1 MSDYRVSIKIQNGRI
16 WEAMKALGIE
26 NASQLAKRAGISP
39 SQIGLLLNLRVSP
52 FNKKTGMVRITV
64 KKIADALGVMPEEMF
79 TDTQGIGIADNVRHF
94 MLAEHEVK
102 QIINRTENE
111 PERLLELKEVSRLF
125 EHPNLTRRE
134 KYVLHRRFVEDKTVN
149 EVGKEMNVSGT
160 RVRQIEAKA
169 LRKIRGDKDI
179 NDFSGI
185 L

>member
-1 MSDYRVSIKIQNGRI
+1 
-16 WEAMKALGIE
+16 
-26 NASQLAKRAGISP
+26 
-39 SQIGLLLNLRVSP
+39 
-52 FNKKTGMVRITV
+52 
-64 KKIADALGVMPEEMF
+64 MPEEMF